1 MRRILTPRV
10 SLVLLLS
17 LVATIAPGTPAGA
30 QTTTDCYDAQEPTA
44 EDYGPTDI
52 TAVSG
57 NKELSVGV
65 NADGTVT
72 VFKWPSPSFYDQI
85 KYRTTD
91 RRQARFGALPNE
103 GAFLGVAW
111 REGASGDW
119 AFNWLRQW
127 KSSQRFLS
135 SNGDE
140 VLTKFRNPVVGLH
153 VTVRDLVAQP
163 VDVFARR
170 VSVRRMKGSDVSS
183 IRVFSFTNYN
193 PVVSK
198 RPREPVDDWCTE
210 GDNDAGA
217 SYRSRADAI
226 LHLRSGTDI
235 STGSPSSVALAM
247 AFDGSSNGHQVGPD
261 TFESG
266 VSGTAYNDSLDAD
279 LSGSDSA
286 PGQADAAMFDQLSF
300 GRRDRVSTTA
310 LMAAAPTEQE
320 VLEIL
325 RVARKQSF
333 TNLSD
338 AKRRWWRNWLEKAP
352 LPRRAPAAV
361 VKLAKRAL
369 ITIRQNTDPGG
380 LIVTSIATQAPMGLD
395 WPRHGAYINRA
406 LDQAGF
412 HDVVTAHN
420 LRYAELQ
427 APANPQDGVPP
438 GNWAPN
444 YYADG
449 VLGGIFPHQIPYE
462 IDETGLGIWT
472 LWDHYLQT
480 KDTSY
485 LFAVYPEIRLAASYL
500 TEACRDLATNLQCVA
515 HEEDNPLP
523 TRTIVGAQAVW
534 LGLDSAVR
542 AAAVVGEQE
551 DANRIAWK
559 TRRDELGTAI
569 DANFFDGQCDCYTR
583 DYLAGGT
590 LLWPVRFLDSRPSR
604 RQAQAEVNWRHFRRI
619 LDGRVTAGKLE
630 ARSLL
635 GNAHAWSG
643 RSKKLGR
650 VRKAL
655 EWIARVPT
663 TDKTGLLGEAWER
676 FPNNS
681 RGRITTMVS
690 QPHAWNQAMF
700 YLAALKAYGATSP

>member
-1 MRRILTPRV
+1 MRKTLNAGISPV
-10 SLVLLLS
+10 ILLS
-17 LVATIAPGTPAGA
+17 LLLTIAPGAPAGA
-30 QTTTDCYDAQEPTA
+30 QTTDCYDAQEPTA

-57 NKELSVGV
+57 NKKLSVAV

-91 RRQARFGALPNE
+91 RRQFRYGALPNE
-103 GAFLGVAW
+103 GAFLGLAW
-111 REGASGDW
+111 REGAAAEWTFD
-119 AFNWLRQW
+119 WLRRW

-140 VLTKFRNPVVGLH
+140 VLTTFRKPEIGLQ
-153 VTVRDLVAQP
+153 VAVRDLVAQP
-163 VDVFARR
+163 LNVFARR
-170 VSVRRMKGSDVSS
+170 VNVRRMKNSDVTSV
-183 IRVFSFTNYN
+183 RVFSFTNYN

-198 RPREPVDDWCTE
+198 RAREPVDDWCTE

-217 SYRSRADAI
+217 SYNSRADAV
-226 LHLRSGTDI
+226 LHQRSGTDI

-247 AFDGSSNGHQVGPD
+247 AFDRSSNGHQVGRD
-261 TFESG
+261 TFETG
-266 VSGTAYNDSLDAD
+266 VSGTAYSDSLDAK

-286 PGQADAAMFDQLSF
+286 DGQADAAMFDQLSF
-300 GRRDRVSTTA
+300 GRRDKVSTTA
-310 LMAAAPTEQE
+310 LMAAAHTKKE

-325 RVARKQSF
+325 RGARRESF
-333 TNLSD
+333 ADLSE
-338 AKRRWWRNWLEKAP
+338 AKRRWWRNWLKRAP
-352 LPRRAPAAV
+352 LPRRAPRAI
-361 VKLAKRAL
+361 VKLATRAL
-369 ITIRQNTDPGG
+369 ISIRQNTDKGG
-380 LIVTSIATQAPMGLD
+380 LIVTSIATQSPMGLD

-420 LRYAELQ
+420 VRYAELQ
-427 APANPQDGVPP
+427 ASISQDGVPP

-449 VLGGIFPHQIPYE
+449 VLGGIFPHKIPYE
-462 IDETGLGIWT
+462 IDETGLGMWT

-485 LFAVYPEIRLAASYL
+485 LFGVYPEIRLAASYL
-500 TEACRDLATNLQCVA
+500 TEACRDLATDLQCVA
-515 HEEDNPLP
+515 HEEDNPIP
-523 TRTIVGAQAVW
+523 RRTIVGAQAVW

-551 DANRIAWK
+551 DANRLAWRA
-559 TRRDELGTAI
+559 RRNELGAAI
-569 DANFFDGQCDCYTR
+569 DENFFDRRCDCYTR

-590 LLWPVRFLDSRPSR
+590 LLWPARYLDSRPSR
-604 RQAQAEVNWRHFRRI
+604 MQAQAEINWRHFRRV
-619 LDGRVTAGKLE
+619 LDGRVTAGRLE

-635 GNAHAWSG
+635 GNAHAWSERG
-643 RSKKLGR
+643 KKLR
-650 VRKAL
+650 LVRKAL
-655 EWIARVPT
+655 VWIARVPT
-663 TDKTGLLGEAWER
+663 TGTGLLGEAWER
-676 FPNNS
+676 FPNNR

-700 YLAALKAYGATSP
+700 YLAALKAYGKTSP